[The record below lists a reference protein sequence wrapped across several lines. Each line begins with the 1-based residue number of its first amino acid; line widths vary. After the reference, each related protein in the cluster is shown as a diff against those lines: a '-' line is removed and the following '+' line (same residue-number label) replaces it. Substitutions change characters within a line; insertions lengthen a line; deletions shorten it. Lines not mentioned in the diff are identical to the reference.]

1 MVAPIRFVRPSPAV
15 VLWAA
20 AAAFAVGFGS
30 LSILRHLAFNTGRFD
45 LGNMVQAVWATA
57 HGDVLSVTDLQG
69 DQISR
74 LGAHFDPIL
83 AAFAP
88 LWWLWP
94 DPTMLLAVQAA
105 AIAVGAWPVFL
116 LARKH
121 LGSEW
126 AGLGFGLAYLLYP
139 PTQWLALNEFHA
151 VALATPLLLLGFWY
165 LDEDRLVAFA
175 VVAALVCLTKEHMPL
190 AIAALGVWYA
200 LARGRRRAG
209 AAIAA
214 AGTTVAAI
222 AIGIVVPH
230 FAPAGTSAFEGRY
243 RAVGGSPTGIV
254 ETMFTDPLRILEQ
267 AFGGHGIPYLL
278 ELLLPLL
285 ALPLL
290 APLAALTALPELAAN
305 LLSSTR
311 TQTSIHFHYTAGAIP
326 GLMVAAVFGA
336 AKLRAR
342 QGRLRA
348 LVTAVVVVGIV
359 SNYILGAIPVWRA
372 FPGGESLAS
381 REYEVTA
388 HDRVAERALR
398 LIPDDVVV
406 SSTNSLGA
414 HLSERRRVLS
424 FPVLLDAE
432 WIAADETRPGYA
444 DRVAPLATSE
454 RLRRLRLDPLW
465 RIVFDEDG
473 IVLFRRR

>member
-1 MVAPIRFVRPSPAV
+1 MRTVHAV
-15 VLWAA
+15 WAA
-20 AAAFAVGFGS
+20 IVAFAAGFAA
-30 LSILRHLAFNTGRFD
+30 LSVLRHLAFNTGRFD
-45 LGNMVQAVWATA
+45 LGNMTQAVWATA

-83 AAFAP
+83 AGFAP

-94 DPTMLLAVQAA
+94 DPTMLLVVQAA

-121 LGSEW
+121 LASER
-126 AGLGFGLAYLLYP
+126 AGLGFALVYLLYP

-151 VALATPLLLLGFWY
+151 VALATPLLLFAFWF
-165 LDEDRLVAFA
+165 LDEDRLVPFA
-175 VVAALVCLTKEHMPL
+175 AVATLACLTKEQVPL
-190 AIAALGVWYA
+190 AVAALGVWYA
-200 LARGRRRAG
+200 FAHGRRRAG
-209 AAIAA
+209 AVIAA
-214 AGTTVAAI
+214 AGVAVAVLAI
-222 AIGIVVPH
+222 EIVIPH
-230 FAPAGTSAFEGRY
+230 FAPAGSSAFEGRY
-243 RAVGGSPTGIV
+243 REVGGSPAGIL
-254 ETMFTDPLRILEQ
+254 ETALTDPLRILEQ

-311 TQTSIHFHYTAGAIP
+311 TQTSIHFHYTAAAIP
-326 GLMVAAVFGA
+326 GLVAAAVMGA
-336 AKLRAR
+336 ARLRRLA
-342 QGRLRA
+342 GRRRA
-348 LVTAVVVVGIV
+348 LVTAVVLATVAA
-359 SNYILGAIPVWRA
+359 NYVLGAIPIWRA
-372 FPGGESLAS
+372 FPGGETLAT
-381 REYEVTA
+381 RDYAVTA
-388 HDRVAERALR
+388 HDRVAARALR
-398 LIPDDVVV
+398 LIPDDAVV
-406 SSTNSLGA
+406 SATNSLGG

-424 FPVLLDAE
+424 FPVFRGAE

-444 DRVAPLATSE
+444 DRIAPLATAE
-454 RLRRLRLDPLW
+454 RLRRLRLDERW

>member
-1 MVAPIRFVRPSPAV
+1 MRLTPAV

-20 AAAFAVGFGS
+20 AAAFATGFGS
-30 LSILRHLAFNTGRFD
+30 LSVLRHLAFNTGRFD
-45 LGNMVQAVWATA
+45 LGNMVQAVWATS
-57 HGDVLSVTDLQG
+57 HGDVLSVTDLRG
-69 DQISR
+69 EQISR

-88 LWWLWP
+88 LWWIWP
-94 DPTMLLAVQAA
+94 DPTMLLVAQAA
-105 AIAVGAWPVFL
+105 AIALGAWPVFL

-121 LGSEW
+121 LRSDR
-126 AGLGFGLAYLLYP
+126 AALGFGLAYLLYP

-151 VALATPLLLLGFWY
+151 VALATPLLLFAFWY
-165 LDEDRLVAFA
+165 LDEDRLLAFA
-175 VVAALVCLTKEHMPL
+175 VVAGLACLTKEHIPL
-190 AIAALGVWYA
+190 AVAALGVWYA

-214 AGTTVAAI
+214 SGVAVAAV

-230 FAPAGTSAFEGRY
+230 FAPAGSSAFEGRY
-243 RAVGGSPTGIV
+243 RAVGGSPLGIV
-254 ETMFTDPLRILEQ
+254 ETAFTDPLLIVEQ
-267 AFGGHGIPYLL
+267 AFDGHGIPYLL
-278 ELLLPLL
+278 ELGLPLL

-311 TQTSIHFHYTAGAIP
+311 TQTSIHFHYTAAAIP
-326 GLMVAAVFGA
+326 GLIVASVLGA
-336 AKLRAR
+336 ARFRNA
-342 QGRLRA
+342 GRLRS
-348 LVTAVVVVGIV
+348 LVTAVVVAGIAA
-359 SNYILGAIPVWRA
+359 NYILGAIPVWRA

-381 REYEVTA
+381 REYRVTA
-388 HDRVAERALR
+388 HDDVAERALR
-398 LIPDDVVV
+398 LIPDDDVV
-406 SSTNSLGA
+406 SATNSLGG

-424 FPVLLDAE
+424 FPVLDGAD

-444 DRVAPLATSE
+444 DRIAPLATSE
-454 RLRRLRLDPLW
+454 RIRRLRLDARW

-473 IVLFRRR
+473 IVVFRKR